1 MLAKNGRSRMQPKIE
16 KYWSIAAEE
25 LIKLLR
31 TSRAGLTSY
40 EASQR
45 LRTYGRNVLAPV
57 KRSTWPRILIAQYK
71 SPIVLILIFAA
82 AISLFL
88 HDLIDASIILVIIAV
103 SGLLGFWQE
112 FRATDAVRRLVDL
125 VQVKTTVLRDGHEMQ
140 VVAGDIVPGDVI
152 IVSAGTNVPAD
163 CLLVEAKDLYVN
175 EGALTGE
182 SYPADKSVGILPEE
196 TPLAQKRNVLFM
208 GTNVASGIGRAIVI
222 YTGKQTEFGK
232 ISERLQ
238 TRAQETEFERGLRR
252 FGYYLMEVTLLL
264 VVVIFA
270 VNTYLS
276 RPVLEAFLFSLAL
289 AVGLTP
295 QLLPAIV
302 SVNLAQGAREMAK
315 EKVIVKRPSSI
326 ENFGSMNVLCSDKTG
341 TLTEGRANLQ
351 AFIDANGHN
360 SDKVLFYAYLNSSF
374 ESGFA
379 NPIDEAI
386 RAYQQ
391 LDISSFAKLD
401 EVPYDF
407 VRKRLSI
414 LVSKGDERMIVTK
427 GAVTNVLEICA
438 AAELYDGTN
447 VEILG
452 IREQVKK
459 FLEEFGKTGL
469 RVLAVAYRHFDGQE
483 TITKD
488 HEADMTLL
496 GLLTFSDPAKEGV
509 AQTVKELS
517 KLGVSLKM
525 VTGDNKHVAVHIG
538 KQIGMGAAGLLTG
551 AELRKMNDEALL
563 HRVGKVHIFA
573 EVEPNQKERIILA
586 LRKAGNVVGFM
597 GDGIND
603 ATALHA
609 ADVGISVDQ
618 AVDVAKEAAEIVLLE
633 KDLRVLLDG
642 IRAGRK
648 TFANTLKYVFMAT
661 SANFGNMFS
670 MAGAS
675 LFLPFLPLLPK
686 QILLTN
692 LLTDLPEMAIATDSV
707 DSEVVDKPRRW
718 DIKVIRR
725 FMLVF
730 GLLSSVFDY
739 LTFGCLLLFL
749 NASQEQFR
757 TAWFVE
763 SIVSATLIVLVIRTR
778 RALNRSKPSRYLL
791 IATVAV
797 IAITL
802 FLPFSPAKVILG
814 FEPLPIRWLGVL
826 AAIIVAYIGC
836 AEIAKRLFYDRV
848 RW

>member
-1 MLAKNGRSRMQPKIE
+1 MSDE
-16 KYWSIAAEE
+16 AA
-25 LIKLLR
+25 
-31 TSRAGLTSY
+31 
-40 EASQR
+40 QR
-45 LRTYGRNVLAPV
+45 LRTYGRNVLVPA
-57 KRSTWPRILIAQYK
+57 KRTTWLRVLIAQYN

-88 HDLIDASIILVIIAV
+88 HDLTDASIILLIIAV

-112 FRATDAVRRLVDL
+112 FRATDAVRRLLDL
-125 VQVKTTVLRDGHEMQ
+125 VEVKTTVLRDSREME
-140 VVAGDIVPGDVI
+140 VVAGDIVPGDVVI
-152 IVSAGTNVPAD
+152 LSAGTNVPAD
-163 CLLVEAKDLYVN
+163 CLLVEVKNLYVN
-175 EGALTGE
+175 ESALTGE
-182 SYPADKSVGILPEE
+182 SYPVEKAVGLLPEE
-196 TPLAQKRNVLFM
+196 TPLAQRRNVLFM
-208 GTNVASGIGRAIVI
+208 GTNVASGIGKAVAVH
-222 YTGKQTEFGK
+222 TGKQTEFGK
-232 ISERLQ
+232 ISQRLEI
-238 TRAQETEFERGLRR
+238 RAPETEFERGLRR

-276 RPVLEAFLFSLAL
+276 RPVLEAFLFSMAL

-315 EKVIVKRPSSI
+315 KKVIVKRPSSI

-341 TLTEGRANLQ
+341 TLTDGRVNLE
-351 AFIDANGHN
+351 AFIDANAHK
-360 SDKVLFYAYLNSSF
+360 SDKVLFHAYLNSSF

-386 RAYQQ
+386 RAYRQ
-391 LDISSFAKLD
+391 LDIAGFAKLD

-414 LVSKGDERMIVTK
+414 LVSKGDERVIVAK
-427 GAVTNVLEICA
+427 GSVTNVLEICS
-438 AAELYDGTN
+438 AAELWNGTN
-447 VEILG
+447 IEISAA
-452 IREQVKK
+452 REQVERL
-459 FLEEFGKTGL
+459 LEESGKSGL
-469 RVLAVAYRHFDGQE
+469 RVLAVAYRHLDGQE

-488 HEADMTLL
+488 HESAMTFL
-496 GLLTFSDPAKEGV
+496 GLLTFSDPAKEDV
-509 AQTVKELS
+509 ALTVKELS
-517 KLGVSLKM
+517 KLGVSLKI
-525 VTGDNKHVAVHIG
+525 VTGDNRHVAVHIG
-538 KQIGMGAAGLLTG
+538 KQIGIGTGGLLTG
-551 AELRKMNDEALL
+551 AEIRKMNDEALL
-563 HRVGKVHIFA
+563 HKVGKVHIFA

-586 LRKAGNVVGFM
+586 LKKAGNVVGFM

-603 ATALHA
+603 ATALYA

-633 KDLRVLLDG
+633 KDLKVLLDG

-707 DSEVVDKPRRW
+707 DPEVVDKPRRW

-749 NASQEQFR
+749 HASQEQFR
-757 TAWFVE
+757 TAWFAE
-763 SIVSATLIVLVIRTR
+763 SIVSATLIVLVVRTR
-778 RALNRSKPSRYLL
+778 RSLTRSKPSRYLL
-791 IATVAV
+791 IATAAV
-797 IAITL
+797 IAIAL
-802 FLPFSPAKVILG
+802 FLPFSPVKAILG

-826 AAIIVAYIGC
+826 AVIVAAYIGC
-836 AEIAKRLFYDRV
+836 AEIAKRVFYDRV

>member
-1 MLAKNGRSRMQPKIE
+1 MRQSANEYWGIRSE
-16 KYWSIAAEE
+16 DLLSLLHTSI
-25 LIKLLR
+25 
-31 TSRAGLTSY
+31 TGLTSDD
-40 EASQR
+40 AAQR
-45 LRTYGRNVLAPV
+45 LRSHGRNVLAPT
-57 KRSTWPRILIAQYK
+57 KRPTWPRMLVAQYR

-82 AISLFL
+82 VISLFL
-88 HDLIDASIILVIIAV
+88 HDLTDASIILLIIAV

-112 FRATDAVRRLVDL
+112 FRATDAVRRLLDL

-140 VVAGDIVPGDVI
+140 VTAGDIVPGDVVI
-152 IVSAGTNVPAD
+152 LSAGTNVPAD
-163 CLLVEAKDLYVN
+163 CLLVEAKNLYVN

-182 SYPADKSVGILPEE
+182 SYPVEKAVGLLPEE
-196 TPLAQKRNVLFM
+196 TPLGQRRNVLFM
-208 GTNVASGIGRAIVI
+208 GTNVASGMGRAIVVH
-222 YTGKQTEFGK
+222 TGKLTEFGK

-238 TRAQETEFERGLRR
+238 TKVPETEFERGLRR

-270 VNTYLS
+270 VNTYMS
-276 RPVLEAFLFSLAL
+276 RPVLESFLFSLAL

-341 TLTEGRANLQ
+341 TLTEGRLNLE
-351 AFIDANGHN
+351 AFVDANGHN
-360 SDKVLFYAYLNSSF
+360 SEKVLFHAYLNSTF

-386 RAYQQ
+386 RLYRQ
-391 LDISSFAKLD
+391 LDIAGFAKLD

-414 LVSKGDERMIVTK
+414 LVSNGGERVIVTK
-427 GAVTNVLEICA
+427 GAVANVLQICS

-447 VEILG
+447 VEVSE
-452 IREQVKK
+452 IREQVERL
-459 FLEEFGKTGL
+459 LEEFGETGL
-469 RVLAVAYRHFDGQE
+469 RVLAVAYRRYGGQQ

-488 HEADMTLL
+488 DESAMTFL

-509 AQTVKELS
+509 ARTVEELS

-525 VTGDNKHVAVHIG
+525 VTGDNRHVAVHVG
-538 KQIGMGAAGLLTG
+538 KQIGIGAGGLLTG

-563 HRVGKVHIFA
+563 HKVGKSHIFA

-633 KDLRVLLDG
+633 KDLKVLLDG

-707 DSEVVDKPRRW
+707 DSEVVEKPRRW

-749 NASQEQFR
+749 HASQEQFR
-757 TAWFVE
+757 TAWFTE
-763 SIVSATLIVLVIRTR
+763 SIVSATLIVLVVRTR
-778 RALNRSKPSRYLL
+778 RSLTRSKPSRYLL

-797 IAITL
+797 IALAL
-802 FLPFSPAKVILG
+802 FLPFSPANAILG
-814 FEPLPIRWLGVL
+814 FEPLLIWWLGIL
-826 AAIIVAYIGC
+826 AAIVTVYIGC
-836 AEIAKRLFYDRV
+836 AEIAKRVFYDKI

>member
-1 MLAKNGRSRMQPKIE
+1 MQWSMS
-16 KYWSIAAEE
+16 KYWSIRPED
-25 LIKLLR
+25 LLDLLH
-31 TSRAGLTSY
+31 TSTAGLTSD

-45 LRTYGRNVLAPV
+45 LRTYGRNVLAPA
-57 KRSTWPRILIAQYK
+57 KRATWPRILIAQYG

-82 AISLFL
+82 AISVFL
-88 HDLIDASIILVIIAV
+88 HDRTDASIILLIIVV

-112 FRATDAVRRLVDL
+112 FRATDAVRRLLDL

-140 VVAGDIVPGDVI
+140 VVAGDIAPGDVVI
-152 IVSAGTNVPAD
+152 LSAGTNVPAD
-163 CLLVEAKDLYVN
+163 CLLVEAKNLYVN
-175 EGALTGE
+175 EGVLTGE
-182 SYPADKSVGILPEE
+182 SYPAEKAVGLLPEE
-196 TPLAQKRNVLFM
+196 TPLAQRRNVLFM
-208 GTNVASGIGRAIVI
+208 GTNVASGIGRAIVVH
-222 YTGKQTEFGK
+222 TGKQTEFGK

-238 TRAQETEFERGLRR
+238 TKAPETEFEHGLRR

-315 EKVIVKRPSSI
+315 EKVIVKRPSSM

-341 TLTEGRANLQ
+341 TLTEGRVNLQ
-351 AFIDANGHN
+351 AFIDANGHK
-360 SDKVLFYAYLNSSF
+360 SDKVLFHAYLNSSF
-374 ESGFA
+374 ESGFT

-386 RAYQQ
+386 RAYRK
-391 LDISSFAKLD
+391 LDIAGFAKLD

-427 GAVTNVLEICA
+427 GAVTNVLEICS
-438 AAELYDGTN
+438 AAELCDGTN
-447 VEILG
+447 VEISAV
-452 IREQVKK
+452 RKQVERL
-459 FLEEFGKTGL
+459 LEEFGETGL
-469 RVLAVAYRHFDGQE
+469 RVLAVAYRHFDGQKK
-483 TITKD
+483 TAKD
-488 HEADMTLL
+488 YESAMTFL
-496 GLLTFSDPAKEGV
+496 GLLTLSDPAKEDV
-509 AQTVKELS
+509 ARTVKELS
-517 KLGVSLKM
+517 KLGVSLKI
-525 VTGDNKHVAVHIG
+525 VTGDNKHVAVHLG
-538 KQIGMGAAGLLTG
+538 KQIGIGAGGLLTG
-551 AELRKMNDEALL
+551 AELHKMNDEALL
-563 HRVGKVHIFA
+563 HKVGKVHIFA

-586 LRKAGNVVGFM
+586 LRKAGNVVGFI

-633 KDLRVLLDG
+633 KDLKVLLDG

-707 DSEVVDKPRRW
+707 DPEVVDKPRRW

-749 NASQEQFR
+749 HASQEQFR

-763 SIVSATLIVLVIRTR
+763 SIVSATLIVLVVRTR
-778 RALNRSKPSRYLL
+778 RSLTRSKPSRYLL

-797 IAITL
+797 IALAI
-802 FLPFSPAKVILG
+802 FLPFSPAKAIFG

-826 AAIIVAYIGC
+826 AVIVTAYIGC
-836 AEIAKRLFYDRV
+836 AEIAKRVFYDRV